1 MKQNLKIGIVGYGQM
16 GREVESVA
24 ISKGI
29 TITDKFDIYQPLDE
43 NAKYTFD
50 VAVEFTHPDSV
61 IKNIEILAKMG
72 KHIVI
77 GTTGWYHKINEVREI
92 AEKYNIGIVWASNFS
107 LGMNVFFKIVKF
119 AAHLFNKLSD
129 YDVLVN
135 EIHHKLKKDYPSGTA
150 IKIGNILLEEIK
162 NKKEITN
169 VPLLNNSYQIN
180 ISSTRGGCFPGTHSV
195 YFDSFVDTIE
205 ITHSARNRIGFA
217 LGAVEAAILI
227 NRKKGFYEFI
237 DLMDDIFKI
246 L

>member
-43 NAKYTFD
+43 NAKYSFD
-50 VAVEFTHPDSV
+50 VAIEFTHPDSV
-61 IKNIEILAKMG
+61 IKNIEILAKLS

-77 GTTGWYHKINEVREI
+77 GTTGWYHKINEVRKI
-92 AEKYNIGIVWASNFS
+92 AENHNIGIVWASNFS
-107 LGMNVFFKIVKF
+107 LGMNVFFKIIKF
-119 AAHLFNKLSD
+119 AAHLFNNLSD

-150 IKIGNILLEEIK
+150 IKIGNILLEEVK
-162 NKKEITN
+162 NKNEITN
-169 VPLLNNSYQIN
+169 VPLLNSSNQIN
-180 ISSTRGGCFPGTHSV
+180 ISSTRGGYFPGTHSV
-195 YFDSFVDTIE
+195 YFDSFADTIE

-217 LGAVEAAILI
+217 QGAVEAAVLI
-227 NRKKGFYEFI
+227 SKKKGFYEFS
-237 DLMDDIFKI
+237 DLLDDIFK
-246 L
+246 